1 MSRTVEPDLAA
12 ARDAARRHD
21 WREAFELLLAAD
33 GAGRL
38 EPDDLDLLA
47 EVAWWLYRLDVSI
60 ATRERAYQGFL
71 RLADGRRAAMAARP
85 GQTPLR
91 EGPVGDRSR

>member
-12 ARDAARRHD
+12 ARDAARRND
-21 WREAFELLLAAD
+21 WREAFELLLSAD

-60 ATRERAYQGFL
+60 AARERAY
-71 RLADGRRAAMAARP
+71 
-85 GQTPLR
+85 
-91 EGPVGDRSR
+91 